1 MFHGAKGPLLIERI
15 GHLLSINYGEKEE
28 RKRWAMQGISY
39 LQEVQCTSTPYLEI
53 LVEESGLRP
62 VSLLNSQL
70 VGKPHFSLLGGF
82 DENIARDIISH
93 NFQNAIF
100 QMESEEVPLTK
111 RYQHLEKITQISLL
125 CKNFKGI
132 EEIEYNVKNI
142 IQGRKNFD
150 MLNSMEKDRIS
161 HEVVQDDSFSLLRIQ
176 MLLCVSYFLQERYFD
191 CCTKFFTMMTSEPLT
206 LKVLSEHLDCMNFI
220 SKEEFIMMVNISV
233 LISIPLDNYDDFIY
247 LSDLKQFFQMAPLL
261 VNCLE
266 LLINTNFNKF
276 FKIWH
281 GEINKICMESLFLE
295 PSWSSS
301 AAVIMRC
308 KIYFFYLRISK
319 KLQFSYLS
327 STLGIDLEDI
337 KEELTKLIIS
347 GQLNF
352 EIDGDVIH
360 FEDSSILQSIVNEIS
375 RNGTMI
381 NEVIDKLKNE
391 NTDLKDIIQGNSLM
405 YSGGNNTATIINN
418 ESSDDMDIDEVN
430 DRSDISDSE
439 GGLFEC

>member
-150 MLNSMEKDRIS
+150 MLNSMEKDRSI
-161 HEVVQDDSFSLLRIQ
+161 
-176 MLLCVSYFLQERYFD
+176 
-191 CCTKFFTMMTSEPLT
+191 FTMTD
-206 LKVLSEHLDCMNFI
+206 HDR
-220 SKEEFIMMVNISV
+220 
-233 LISIPLDNYDDFIY
+233 
-247 LSDLKQFFQMAPLL
+247 Q
-261 VNCLE
+261 
-266 LLINTNFNKF
+266 
-276 FKIWH
+276 
-281 GEINKICMESLFLE
+281 
-295 PSWSSS
+295 
-301 AAVIMRC
+301 
-308 KIYFFYLRISK
+308 K
-319 KLQFSYLS
+319 K
-327 STLGIDLEDI
+327 TLGGSNVTL
-337 KEELTKLIIS
+337 LFII
-347 GQLNF
+347 
-352 EIDGDVIH
+352 
-360 FEDSSILQSIVNEIS
+360 IV
-375 RNGTMI
+375 
-381 NEVIDKLKNE
+381 
-391 NTDLKDIIQGNSLM
+391 
-405 YSGGNNTATIINN
+405 
-418 ESSDDMDIDEVN
+418 
-430 DRSDISDSE
+430 
-439 GGLFEC
+439 

>member
-1 MFHGAKGPLLIERI
+1 MFYGAKGPLLIERI

-28 RKRWAMQGISY
+28 RKRWATQGISY

-53 LVEESGLRP
+53 LIEESGLRP
-62 VSLLNSQL
+62 VSQLNSQL
-70 VGKPHFSLLGGF
+70 VNMPHFSLLGGF

-100 QMESEEVPLTK
+100 KMESQEVPLTK

-132 EEIEYNVKNI
+132 EEIEYNVKSI
-142 IQGRKNFD
+142 IQGHENYD
-150 MLNSMEKDRIS
+150 ISNPIVKDRRN
-161 HEVVQDDSFSLLRIQ
+161 HEVAQEDFFSLARIQ
-176 MLLCVSYFLQERYFD
+176 MMLCVSYFLQERYFD
-191 CCTKFFTMMTSEPLT
+191 CCTKFFAMMNLEPLT
-206 LKVLSEHLDCMNFI
+206 LEVLSKHLDSMNFI

-247 LSDLKQFFQMAPLL
+247 LSDLKQYFQMAPLL

-266 LLINTNFNKF
+266 LLISTNFNKF

-281 GEINKICMESLFLE
+281 GEINRICVESLFLE

-327 STLGIDLEDI
+327 STLGINLEDI
-337 KEELTKLIIS
+337 KEELTKLILS
-347 GQLNF
+347 AQLNF
-352 EIDGDVIH
+352 EINDDVIH
-360 FEDSSILQSIVNEIS
+360 FEDSSILQSIINEIN

-381 NEVIDKLKNE
+381 NDVIDKLKNE
-391 NTDLKDIIQGNSLM
+391 NTDLKDIIQSNPLRYTSE
-405 YSGGNNTATIINN
+405 NNTATIINN
-418 ESSDDMDIDEVN
+418 ESSEDMDIDEVN
-430 DRSDISDSE
+430 NRSDISDSE

>member
-1 MFHGAKGPLLIERI
+1 MH
-15 GHLLSINYGEKEE
+15 
-28 RKRWAMQGISY
+28 
-39 LQEVQCTSTPYLEI
+39 
-53 LVEESGLRP
+53 
-62 VSLLNSQL
+62 
-70 VGKPHFSLLGGF
+70 GKP
-82 DENIARDIISH
+82 
-93 NFQNAIF
+93 
-100 QMESEEVPLTK
+100 
-111 RYQHLEKITQISLL
+111 
-125 CKNFKGI
+125 
-132 EEIEYNVKNI
+132 
-142 IQGRKNFD
+142 
-150 MLNSMEKDRIS
+150 
-161 HEVVQDDSFSLLRIQ
+161 
-176 MLLCVSYFLQERYFD
+176 
-191 CCTKFFTMMTSEPLT
+191 
-206 LKVLSEHLDCMNFI
+206 
-220 SKEEFIMMVNISV
+220 
-233 LISIPLDNYDDFIY
+233 
-247 LSDLKQFFQMAPLL
+247 
-261 VNCLE
+261 
-266 LLINTNFNKF
+266 
-276 FKIWH
+276 
-281 GEINKICMESLFLE
+281 FLE

>member
-1 MFHGAKGPLLIERI
+1 
-15 GHLLSINYGEKEE
+15 
-28 RKRWAMQGISY
+28 
-39 LQEVQCTSTPYLEI
+39 
-53 LVEESGLRP
+53 
-62 VSLLNSQL
+62 
-70 VGKPHFSLLGGF
+70 
-82 DENIARDIISH
+82 
-93 NFQNAIF
+93 
-100 QMESEEVPLTK
+100 
-111 RYQHLEKITQISLL
+111 
-125 CKNFKGI
+125 
-132 EEIEYNVKNI
+132 
-142 IQGRKNFD
+142 
-150 MLNSMEKDRIS
+150 
-161 HEVVQDDSFSLLRIQ
+161 
-176 MLLCVSYFLQERYFD
+176 
-191 CCTKFFTMMTSEPLT
+191 MM
-206 LKVLSEHLDCMNFI
+206 I
-220 SKEEFIMMVNISV
+220 
-233 LISIPLDNYDDFIY
+233 FIY
-247 LSDLKQFFQMAPLL
+247 LSDLKQFFQMTPLL

-391 NTDLKDIIQGNSLM
+391 NTDLKDIIQGNPLM

>member
-1 MFHGAKGPLLIERI
+1 
-15 GHLLSINYGEKEE
+15 
-28 RKRWAMQGISY
+28 
-39 LQEVQCTSTPYLEI
+39 
-53 LVEESGLRP
+53 
-62 VSLLNSQL
+62 
-70 VGKPHFSLLGGF
+70 
-82 DENIARDIISH
+82 
-93 NFQNAIF
+93 
-100 QMESEEVPLTK
+100 
-111 RYQHLEKITQISLL
+111 
-125 CKNFKGI
+125 
-132 EEIEYNVKNI
+132 
-142 IQGRKNFD
+142 
-150 MLNSMEKDRIS
+150 
-161 HEVVQDDSFSLLRIQ
+161 
-176 MLLCVSYFLQERYFD
+176 
-191 CCTKFFTMMTSEPLT
+191 
-206 LKVLSEHLDCMNFI
+206 
-220 SKEEFIMMVNISV
+220 MMVNISV

-247 LSDLKQFFQMAPLL
+247 LSDLKQFFQMTPLL

-360 FEDSSILQSIVNEIS
+360 FEDSSILQSIVNDIS